1 MKIIR
6 TIVLVFVLCI
16 PALSFSKTMPGWNQ
30 PAFFSDLIENHPECH
45 RRVYYYFDLK
55 NGMEYNRVQFSCNR
69 DRLNR
74 EEVKM
79 IGDFYENLY
88 SKTLN
93 DIKKGERYSLS
104 QYVAPD
110 TVSYTVEGYQSGSL
124 DIGPETLEVDLG
136 QCHPAAAIAK
146 QPDFARLIKTIT
158 PFATRKGVTETKVK
172 YTGFKS
178 GYLFTFHRGTGKG
191 WTTGTRYTIK
201 NATRAD
207 FESLREIINSFIG
220 SKMPVTVFDRTW
232 LVMLKNENG
241 PQFYAVGYD
250 PSTKVMNILIATV
263 ENEICIPALWQ
274 ELDYLTD

>member
-1 MKIIR
+1 
-6 TIVLVFVLCI
+6 
-16 PALSFSKTMPGWNQ
+16 
-30 PAFFSDLIENHPECH
+30 
-45 RRVYYYFDLK
+45 
-55 NGMEYNRVQFSCNR
+55 
-69 DRLNR
+69 
-74 EEVKM
+74 M

-146 QPDFARLIKTIT
+146 QPDFARLIKAIT
-158 PFATRKGVTETKVK
+158 PFATRNGVTETKVK

-201 NATRAD
+201 NATRSD

-250 PSTKVMNILIATV
+250 PSTKVMNILVATV